1 MRVRKQ
7 TGNKHLLVGC
17 HLAAGVRCPW
27 GVKGSCCVPTF
38 GPSVSVW
45 SAVAVGRNETY
56 NSFFSFSKKNNG
68 TKKSC
73 KKKSK
78 VQNFD
83 SERKLREPGV
93 TGCQV
98 PGRGTRTSAVAGCP
112 PFALASLVGAL
123 GLVRHSTVSLCE
135 NELGTLVGKNKTI
148 GNFPLITSYFLQWR

>member
-1 MRVRKQ
+1 M
-7 TGNKHLLVGC
+7 
-17 HLAAGVRCPW
+17 
-27 GVKGSCCVPTF
+27 PTF

-56 NSFFSFSKKNNG
+56 NSFFSFSENKQRHKK
-68 TKKSC
+68 KVA

-78 VQNFD
+78 VRNFD

-98 PGRGTRTSAVAGCP
+98 PGRGTRTRTVAGCP